1 MLRYAPLQCPGQMR
15 SHIMQSRDTR
25 DTAARTAEPYK
36 PFEPTGHAV
45 LIVGYGV
52 DDGPSGP
59 VKYWRVKNSWGRH
72 FGETGYFR
80 VRRGTDEIAIESMA
94 VAADVHV

>member
-1 MLRYAPLQCPGQMR
+1 ML
-15 SHIMQSRDTR
+15 
-25 DTAARTAEPYK
+25 
-36 PFEPTGHAV
+36 V
-45 LIVGYGV
+45 VGYGV
-52 DDGPSGP
+52 ERG

-80 VRRGTDEIAIESMA
+80 VRRGTDEISIESMA